1 MPPGPFE
8 VAQRTAARA
17 AGVVFL
23 LTVVGWTLNW
33 VLVDSKLVVAG
44 NAAKT
49 VANVRADELLFR
61 VGLANELLFAIGGV
75 VLAFALFVVLERVNR
90 SLALLALGLKV
101 VEAVLG
107 ASLVVSA
114 FVALRMLN
122 GSAQFDDAIGLFLTV
137 RTTGMSVVMVFLGL
151 DSILF
156 FSLLFKSRY
165 VPRGLSGLGV
175 VAYALI
181 LIQSFISILVP
192 ASSSAQTMV
201 NTMSMTMFAPSV
213 LFEVAIGLWLLIKGL
228 KVDGAPGARAPG
240 AMALPSA

>member
-1 MPPGPFE
+1 MPTGPTE

-49 VANVRADELLFR
+49 VANVRADEFLFR
-61 VGLANELLFAIGGV
+61 VGLANELLFATGGV
-75 VLAFALFVVLERVNR
+75 VLAFTLFVMLERVNR
-90 SLALLALGLKV
+90 SLALLALGLKLA
-101 VEAVLG
+101 EAVLG
-107 ASLVVSA
+107 ASLVVSG
-114 FVALRMLN
+114 FVALKMLN
-122 GSAQFDDAIGLFLTV
+122 GSAQFDDPIGLFLMV
-137 RTTGMSVVMVFLGL
+137 RSTGMSVVMVFLGL

-165 VPRGLSGLGV
+165 VPRALSGLGV

-192 ASSSAQTMV
+192 ASASAQTMV
-201 NTMSMTMFAPSV
+201 NTVSMTMFAPSI

-228 KVDGAPGARAPG
+228 KVAGASGPQAPR
-240 AMALPSA
+240 AMAMPSA